1 MTSPMAEAALDH
13 RRATAER
20 NAAAILDAV
29 ERLAVQRTA
38 LNMVAIAAEAGVS
51 RPTLYAHFKTLGD
64 VVEAVAARAVE
75 GSLAA
80 VEAAQPGVGPADD
93 AMDRMLATSW
103 GHLAG
108 LDTLARAVAE
118 HLPADHVHRT
128 HAPLMGHMLA
138 LVRRGQRDGVF
149 RTDLPADWLVTMF
162 YALVHGADDHAR
174 THRVG
179 RPKALAML
187 TTSIHDLLT
196 PRLPTAST

>member
-1 MTSPMAEAALDH
+1 MAEAAVDH

-20 NAAAILDAV
+20 NATAILDAT
-29 ERLAVQRTA
+29 ERLAADRSP

-51 RPTLYAHFKTLGD
+51 RPTLYAHFKTLGA
-64 VVEAVAARAVE
+64 VVEAAVARAVD

-80 VEAAQPGVGPADD
+80 VAAAQPGHGPADE

-103 GHLAG
+103 QHLAG
-108 LDTLARAVAE
+108 LDALARAVAE
-118 HLPADHVHRT
+118 HLPADHTHRT
-128 HAPLMGHMLA
+128 HAPLMAHMLE

-174 THRVG
+174 ARRVS
-179 RPKALAML
+179 RSKALAML
-187 TTSIHDLLT
+187 RTSIHDLFS
-196 PRLPTAST
+196 PR

>member
-1 MTSPMAEAALDH
+1 VPSSMTEAAVDH

-20 NAAAILDAV
+20 NAAAILDAT
-29 ERLAVQRTA
+29 ERLATRRTA
-38 LNMVAIAAEAGVS
+38 LNVVAIATEAGVS

-64 VVEAVAARAVE
+64 VVEAVVARAVD

-93 AMDRMLATSW
+93 AMDRMLATAW
-103 GHLAG
+103 GQLAA
-108 LDTLARAVAE
+108 LDALARAVAE
-118 HLPADHVHRT
+118 HLPADHVRRT
-128 HAPLMGHMLA
+128 HAPLMAHMLE

-174 THRVG
+174 AHRVA

-187 TTSIHDLLT
+187 TTSVHDLFA
-196 PRLPTAST
+196 PR